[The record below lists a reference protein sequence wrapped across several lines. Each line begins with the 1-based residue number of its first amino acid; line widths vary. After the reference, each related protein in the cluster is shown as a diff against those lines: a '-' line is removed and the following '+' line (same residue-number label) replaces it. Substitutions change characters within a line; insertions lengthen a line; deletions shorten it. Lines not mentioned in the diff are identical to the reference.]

1 LFAVKAP
8 ILPEPLAAKP
18 MPVVLLV
25 QVYVVVPPEF
35 EVAKLIAGVLV
46 ALQTK
51 RSDGWVISPVGFTVI
66 VKLIGEPVQ
75 DVPPFAKVGVTIIVA
90 IFGDVVVFVA
100 VKTPILPEPL
110 AAKPI
115 LGVLFV
121 QVYVVVPP
129 VFVVEKF
136 TAAVFVALQTT

>member
-1 LFAVKAP
+1 VGVTCIVAVIVAVVAFIAVKAP

-18 MPVVLLV
+18 MLVVLLV

-35 EVAKLIAGVLV
+35 EVAKFIAGVLV

-66 VKLIGEPVQ
+66 VKLTGDPMQ
-75 DVPPFAKVGVTIIVA
+75 DVAPFVKVGVTIIVA
-90 IFGDVVVFVA
+90 IFGDVVVFIA
-100 VKTPILPEPL
+100 VKAPILPDPL
-110 AAKPI
+110 ADNPI

-121 QVYVVVPP
+121 Q
-129 VFVVEKF
+129 
-136 TAAVFVALQTT
+136 A